1 MFNIRECIVELNLCE
16 TLSFSLS
23 NPMPSLMSLSRCHK
37 LVMFNKGS
45 VSIFPAQKNHLR
57 LIIQ

>member
-1 MFNIRECIVELNLCE
+1 MINIRECIAGLNLCE

-37 LVMFNKGS
+37 LGMFNKGP
-45 VSIFPAQKNHLR
+45 VSIFPAQNLHLH
-57 LIIQ
+57 LII